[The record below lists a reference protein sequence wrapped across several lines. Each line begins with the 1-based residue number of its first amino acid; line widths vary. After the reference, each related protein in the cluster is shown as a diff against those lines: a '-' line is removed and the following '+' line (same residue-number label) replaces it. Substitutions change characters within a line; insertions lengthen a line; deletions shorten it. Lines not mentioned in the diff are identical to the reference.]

1 MPKISDVIKRLEKLK
16 TEHGDFSA
24 YSKVHDGEL
33 TPVDL
38 SDTFVEAGTRR
49 LILNDCH
56 PY

>member
-1 MPKISDVIKRLEKLK
+1 MPKISDVIRRLEKLK
-16 TEHGDFSA
+16 TEYGDLSA

-38 SDTFVEAGTRR
+38 GDTFVEAGGRR
-49 LILNDCH
+49 LVLNDCR